1 MNRREFFS
9 RKIESFLKLLEIFLP
24 VHPFIQNE
32 SDFKRY
38 ARILQVSNKR
48 PLKFLRKI
56 LKFSLQY
63 LESLYVL
70 CYSIVYTSQK
80 WESLNFFTH
89 RLYFMHRHSIF
100 YDVYSLAIK
109 VKYAIASNF
118 DRHFCFKG
126 FSFYQDECFCDI
138 HKIL

>member
-1 MNRREFFS
+1 MSCPKYFNTRLKYKFFLKRYNYNMAPINSMGSVFISTLYPKPQLWWARNLIMNRSEFFF

-63 LESLYVL
+63 LASLYYATYGRLSNSKVL
-70 CYSIVYTSQK
+70 NL
-80 WESLNFFTH
+80 ES
-89 RLYFMHRHSIF
+89 
-100 YDVYSLAIK
+100 
-109 VKYAIASNF
+109 
-118 DRHFCFKG
+118 
-126 FSFYQDECFCDI
+126 
-138 HKIL
+138 

>member
-1 MNRREFFS
+1 MSCPKYVNTRLKYKFFFQIQLQYGS
-9 RKIESFLKLLEIFLP
+9 HKFHGFRFYLHFVHQPPTVVNKKFNNKQVGIFFRKIESFLKFLEIFLP

-63 LESLYVL
+63 LASLYYATVQ
-70 CYSIVYTSQK
+70 YFTKVGESKFFYTQTF
-80 WESLNFFTH
+80 NF
-89 RLYFMHRHSIF
+89 L
-100 YDVYSLAIK
+100 
-109 VKYAIASNF
+109 
-118 DRHFCFKG
+118 
-126 FSFYQDECFCDI
+126 
-138 HKIL
+138 

>member
-1 MNRREFFS
+1 MACLQHISMSMSCPKYVYTRLKYKFFKKDTITICYMAPMNSMGSVFISTLYPKPQLWWARNLIMNRSEFFF

-63 LESLYVL
+63 LASLY
-70 CYSIVYTSQK
+70 
-80 WESLNFFTH
+80 
-89 RLYFMHRHSIF
+89 
-100 YDVYSLAIK
+100 
-109 VKYAIASNF
+109 YATV
-118 DRHFCFKG
+118 
-126 FSFYQDECFCDI
+126 
-138 HKIL
+138 